1 MKFGLYLSF
10 FLLSTVKFLFTPFA
24 GPAAKLEFYET
35 YIACVSGAIFC
46 AAFFYFLSERLM
58 RHAHNK
64 RVRAYLEAV
73 SRNETPYLKKKFTKT
88 NKIIVKTKR
97 RLGIYGI
104 ALYTPFFLS
113 VPLGSIVVAKFYRK
127 DKRAFPLIVLG
138 MLINGAITTS
148 LSYLVMGKF

>member
-1 MKFGLYLSF
+1 MKFGVYLSF

-35 YIACVSGAIFC
+35 YVACVSGAIFC
-46 AAFFYFLSERLM
+46 AAVFYYLSERLM
-58 RHAHNK
+58 KRAHKK
-64 RVRAYLEAV
+64 RVRVYLEAV
-73 SRNETPYLKKKFTKT
+73 SRNETPPLKKKFTKT

-104 ALYTPFFLS
+104 ALYAPLFLS
-113 VPLGSIVVAKFYRK
+113 VPLGSIVAAKFYRK
-127 DKRAFPLIVLG
+127 DKRTFPLIVAG